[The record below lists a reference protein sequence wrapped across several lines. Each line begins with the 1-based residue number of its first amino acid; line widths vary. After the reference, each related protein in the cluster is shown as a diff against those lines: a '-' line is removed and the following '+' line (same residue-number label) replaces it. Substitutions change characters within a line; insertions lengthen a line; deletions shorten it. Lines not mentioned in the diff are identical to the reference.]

1 MKPEIFTDFKECGDY
16 KLGWNDHNQA
26 MNEWLASDEVKEKM
40 FWSIRLGK
48 DYPCCECKDKIMVDG
63 EIDCCCNEVEEWI
76 KNKAKA
82 IQEELVK
89 EVKE

>member
-26 MNEWLASDEVKEKM
+26 MNEWLASDEVREMLAKTLFYQRKEELNVTLDWETTSKTTHNI
-40 FWSIRLGK
+40 FLRR
-48 DYPCCECKDKIMVDG
+48 
-63 EIDCCCNEVEEWI
+63 
-76 KNKAKA
+76 AKA